1 MPHVTLTVYFILT
14 AVNWAH
20 WLWIHHLFL
29 WCTVKTSVGTF
40 LSWWSSSGSHE
51 VICGDSDFLA
61 ACVRCDCCLLSS
73 LLGGFHMWHVHNRQ
87 YHLLISQSVAQAHGR
102 NSIWGGGRFTAF
114 QDTVRF
120 QPHVT
125 SQGAQSNEFT
135 SWQPFF
141 ISSRTQLCLKQRC
154 RRYKQMTAAE
164 TTREQE
170 ERDKVW
176 QEEGPQVFYRCSSS
190 SSSRE
195 CSLMGHFS
203 LTSLWDR
210 NKHKYLSKCLSN
222 IHI

>member
-1 MPHVTLTVYFILT
+1 MRSSVVILIFLQLVSDVT
-14 AVNWAH
+14 AVCCRLCWEDFTCDMFIIDN
-20 WLWIHHLFL
+20 I
-29 WCTVKTSVGTF
+29 TS
-40 LSWWSSSGSHE
+40 WS
-51 VICGDSDFLA
+51 A
-61 ACVRCDCCLLSS
+61 NQWPR
-73 LLGGFHMWHVHNRQ
+73 HMAG
-87 YHLLISQSVAQAHGR
+87 IKS
-102 NSIWGGGRFTAF
+102 GGGRFTAF
-114 QDTVRF
+114 QDTVRL

-141 ISSRTQLCLKQRC
+141 ISSLTQLCLKQRC

-190 SSSRE
+190 SSSKE
-195 CSLMGHFS
+195 WSLMGHFS

-222 IHI
+222 IHISFHNVIIFFLSLIKWHGHLLNT